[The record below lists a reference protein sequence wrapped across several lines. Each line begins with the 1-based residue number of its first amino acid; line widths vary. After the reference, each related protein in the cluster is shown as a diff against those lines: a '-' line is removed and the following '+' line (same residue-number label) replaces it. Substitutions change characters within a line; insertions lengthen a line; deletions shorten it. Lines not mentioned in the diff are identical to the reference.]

1 MKGLPVSILY
11 GNNPKQAEVIYS
23 KRKTLEIAVHPDKR
37 IVVRVPIGTSSDIIK
52 SMINKRG
59 RWIQRQINYFSKF
72 EPRTTDR
79 KYLSG
84 ETHMYLGRQYKL
96 KISIGEKDEVKL
108 TRGFIQVY
116 SRKGRDHTKI
126 RQILNEWYR
135 ARAKIKFTDSLNK
148 CFPKFKAWDHEYPQI
163 IIRRM
168 KSRWGSLSS
177 RGVIT
182 LNVDLIRAPSECID
196 YVITHELCH
205 QEHKKHGSD
214 FYKLL
219 EKMMPDWERRKHTLE
234 ITTA

>member
-1 MKGLPVSILY
+1 MKGIPVLILY
-11 GNNPKQAEVIYS
+11 GNNSMQAEVIYS

-37 IVVRVPIGTSSDIIK
+37 VIVRAPNGTSSDIIK
-52 SMINKRG
+52 GMMKKRS
-59 RWIQRQINYFSKF
+59 RWIQRQMDYFSKF
-72 EPRTTDR
+72 EPRTTNR

-84 ETHMYLGRQYKL
+84 ETHLYLGRQYRL
-96 KISIGEKDEVKL
+96 KVNIGEKDEVKL
-108 TRGFIQVY
+108 TRGFLHVC
-116 SRKGRDHTKI
+116 SRSGRDQKKI
-126 RQILNEWYR
+126 RLILDAWYK
-135 ARAKIKFTDSLNK
+135 ARAKIKFTESLKK

-163 IIRRM
+163 NIRRM